1 MKRGRE
7 LRRYVVR
14 WFCLGGMIGHM
25 DWRVLPLEDPME
37 RISMEPNTH
46 GCDTAQIALWDLRT
60 LALNSAFTSSLCLE
74 THVFSFLLFCS
85 AQWRRC
91 AGWTVVVV
99 AVRFLGIR
107 EDNLQEPHR
116 ATSLP
121 CQEVDWGAPTSL
133 PRPRSFTVSSSNLRL
148 DSPFKHA
155 THVFLAVIISSRLQM
170 DGHHF
175 HSTSCRCLP
184 RPA

>member
-7 LRRYVVR
+7 LWRYAVR
-14 WFCLGGMIGHM
+14 WFCFGGMIGHM
-25 DWRVLPLEDPME
+25 DWHRDFS
-37 RISMEPNTH
+37 IGKFNGKDFDGTH
-46 GCDTAQIALWDLRT
+46 HTDACGIFAHLHWTPRSQALCVWRLMYFPSYYFVAHSGEGAQ
-60 LALNSAFTSSLCLE
+60 
-74 THVFSFLLFCS
+74 
-85 AQWRRC
+85 
-91 AGWTVVVV
+91 GWTVVV
-99 AVRFLGIR
+99 VRFLGIR
-107 EDNLQEPHR
+107 EDNLLELHR

-121 CQEVDWGAPTSL
+121 CHEVDWGAPTSL

-155 THVFLAVIISSRLQM
+155 THVFLAVVISSRLQM

-175 HSTSCRCLP
+175 HSTSCPSLP